1 MSLSVASLACRAQ
14 MGLEAPLVQV
24 EVTVTSGLPAFHL
37 VGLPATVVRES
48 RDRVQAA
55 LLSCGFE
62 FPAGRIVVNLAPAE
76 IPKEGGRFELP
87 IALGIL
93 IASGQLP
100 LMPLDDSPPCE
111 LYGELGLR
119 GEIKSV
125 RGILLAA
132 AHAAREGHEL
142 IVPAANA
149 DEALIAASAVRAA
162 SHLSEVCRHFSGEEA
177 LCLYSPSHSARSQ
190 HRTETPLRSAQLLS
204 PDAHPPLHEADSVW
218 YGAQPSAPGDRL
230 PRPHFGGQ
238 VPTPSVAT
246 EPDLSDVR
254 GQFQAKRALLIAAAG
269 SHSLLMIGPP
279 GCGKS
284 MLAQRLPGLL
294 PPLAPREA
302 LDCAAI
308 ASVSPTG
315 FNMSGFGRRPFRAP
329 HHTASAVSL
338 VGGGSHA
345 RPGEISLAHHGVLF
359 LDELPE
365 FDRHVLEALREP
377 LEAGVVRISRA
388 AAHADYPAEFQ
399 LIAAMNPC
407 PCGHLGDPA
416 GHCRCTLAQ
425 TQRYRARISGPLLDR
440 LDIHVQVPRIEVS
453 DFDDRLGRGESSATI
468 AARVAAA
475 RSLQLARQG
484 RCNARLTDAQVDR
497 CCILQPRARAL
508 LDRAMKQLRFSG
520 RTRQRILKLAR
531 TIADLDARESL
542 GDADISEAVMLRCL
556 DRERAAV

>member
-1 MSLSVASLACRAQ
+1 MTLPVVATLSCRAQ
-14 MGLEAPLVQV
+14 VGLEAPLVHV

-55 LLSCGFE
+55 LLCSGFE
-62 FPAGRIVVNLAPAE
+62 YPAGRIVVNLAPAE
-76 IPKEGGRFELP
+76 IPKAGGRFELP

-93 IASGQLP
+93 LASGQLRHTS
-100 LMPLDDSPPCE
+100 LHELSRCE
-111 LYGELGLR
+111 LYGELGLG
-119 GEIKSV
+119 GEIKAV

-132 AHAAREGHEL
+132 AHASRDGHQL

-149 DEALIAASAVRAA
+149 DEALIAATTPVRAA
-162 SHLSEVCRHFSGEEA
+162 SHLTEVCRHLTGEE
-177 LCLYSPSHSARSQ
+177 
-190 HRTETPLRSAQLLS
+190 PLR
-204 PDAHPPLHEADSVW
+204 LHTPMPYTGSQE
-218 YGAQPSAPGDRL
+218 
-230 PRPHFGGQ
+230 PRTAA
-238 VPTPSVAT
+238 V
-246 EPDLSDVR
+246 PDLDDVR

-294 PPLAPREA
+294 PPLAGSEA

-308 ASVSPTG
+308 ASVSATG
-315 FNMSGFGRRPFRAP
+315 FNMSGFGRRPFRSP

-338 VGGGSHA
+338 VGGGSRA

-365 FDRHVLEALREP
+365 FDRQVLEALREP
-377 LEAGVVRISRA
+377 LEAGVVRVSRA

-416 GHCRCTLAQ
+416 GSCHCTSAQ

-440 LDIHVQVPRIEVS
+440 LDMHVQVPRVEVV
-453 DFDDRLGRGESSATI
+453 DFDDRLRRGESSAAA
-468 AARVAAA
+468 AARVATA
-475 RSLQLARQG
+475 RTLQLARQG
-484 RCNARLTDAQVDR
+484 RCNARLRDAQIER
-497 CCILQPRARAL
+497 CCIMQPAARAL
-508 LDRAMKQLRFSG
+508 LDRTMRHLRFSG

-531 TIADLDARESL
+531 TIADLDGR
-542 GDADISEAVMLRCL
+542 DTIADTHVSEAVMLRCL
-556 DRERAAV
+556 DREQAAPYR

>member
-1 MSLSVASLACRAQ
+1 MFQQVATLLCRAQ
-14 MGLEAPLVQV
+14 VGLEAPLVQV

-48 RDRVQAA
+48 RARVQSA
-55 LLSCGFE
+55 LICSGFE
-62 FPAGRIVVNLAPAE
+62 YPAGRIVVNLAPAE

-93 IASGQLP
+93 IASGQLRQS
-100 LMPLDDSPPCE
+100 LRGDALPCE
-111 LYGELGLR
+111 LYGELGLG

-132 AHAAREGHEL
+132 AHASRAGHEL
-142 IVPAANA
+142 IVPVANA
-149 DEALIAASAVRAA
+149 DEAVVAAATPVRAA
-162 SHLSEVCRHFSGEEA
+162 SHLQEVCQHVSGEA
-177 LCLYSPSHSARSQ
+177 PLHLYA
-190 HRTETPLRSAQLLS
+190 PLRCTQASATS
-204 PDAHPPLHEADSVW
+204 
-218 YGAQPSAPGDRL
+218 GA
-230 PRPHFGGQ
+230 
-238 VPTPSVAT
+238 

-294 PPLAPREA
+294 PPLAEGEA

-308 ASVSPTG
+308 ASVSSVG
-315 FNMSGFGRRPFRAP
+315 FKMVGFGRRPFRSP

-338 VGGGSHA
+338 VGGGSNA

-365 FDRHVLEALREP
+365 FDRQVLEALREP
-377 LEAGVVRISRA
+377 LEAGVVRIARA

-416 GHCRCTLAQ
+416 GNCRCTQAQ
-425 TQRYRARISGPLLDR
+425 TQRYRGRISGPLLDR
-440 LDIHVQVPRIEVS
+440 LDMHIQVPRIEVG
-453 DFDDRLGRGESSATI
+453 DFDDRVGRGEPSATI
-468 AARVAAA
+468 ATRVATA
-475 RSLQLARQG
+475 RALQLTRQG

-508 LDRAMKQLRFSG
+508 LDRTMKHLRFSG

-531 TIADLDARESL
+531 TIADLDGREAI
-542 GDADISEAVMLRCL
+542 ADTHVSEAVMLRCL
-556 DRERAAV
+556 DRDRATSSCR

>member
-1 MSLSVASLACRAQ
+1 MSLPVATLLCRAQ
-14 MGLEAPLVQV
+14 VGLEAPLVQV

-55 LLSCGFE
+55 LLSSGFE

-87 IALGIL
+87 IALGVL
-93 IASGQLP
+93 IASGQLGHSAAHDLP
-100 LMPLDDSPPCE
+100 LCE

-119 GEIKSV
+119 GELKSV

-132 AHAAREGHEL
+132 AHASRDGHEL

-149 DEALIAASAVRAA
+149 DEALIGATTPVRAA
-162 SHLSEVCRHFSGEEA
+162 THLMEVCRHLTGEEL
-177 LCLYSPSHSARSQ
+177 LCASFPKGRDRPSARS
-190 HRTETPLRSAQLLS
+190 
-204 PDAHPPLHEADSVW
+204 
-218 YGAQPSAPGDRL
+218 G
-230 PRPHFGGQ
+230 
-238 VPTPSVAT
+238 
-246 EPDLSDVR
+246 PDLDIADVR

-269 SHSLLMIGPP
+269 SHSLLLIGPP

-284 MLAQRLPGLL
+284 MLAQRLPTLL
-294 PPLAPREA
+294 PPLAAAEA

-308 ASVSPTG
+308 ASVSSAG
-315 FNMSGFGRRPFRAP
+315 FNMGGFGLRPFRSP
-329 HHTASAVSL
+329 HHTASAVAL
-338 VGGGSHA
+338 VGGGAHA

-365 FDRHVLEALREP
+365 FDRQVLEALREP
-377 LEAGVVRISRA
+377 LEAGVVRVARA

-416 GHCRCTLAQ
+416 GTCRCTPAQ
-425 TQRYRARISGPLLDR
+425 AQRYRARISGPLLDR
-440 LDIHVQVPRIEVS
+440 LDMHVQVPRLEVA
-453 DFDDRLGRGESSATI
+453 DFNDRTGRCESSAAL
-468 AARVAAA
+468 AARVTAA
-475 RSLQLARQG
+475 RSRQLTRQG
-484 RCNARLTDAQVDR
+484 RCNARLTDAQMDR
-497 CCILQPRARAL
+497 CCILTPSARAL
-508 LDRAMKQLRFSG
+508 LDRTMRHLRFSG

-531 TIADLDARESL
+531 TIADLDGREVI
-542 GDADISEAVMLRCL
+542 ADTHVSEAVMLRCL
-556 DRERAAV
+556 DRERATSSCR

>member
-1 MSLSVASLACRAQ
+1 MSLSVATLLCRAQ
-14 MGLEAPLVQV
+14 VGLEAPLVQV

-37 VGLPATVVRES
+37 VGLPAIVVRES

-93 IASGQLP
+93 IASGQLAQSGTHDP
-100 LMPLDDSPPCE
+100 SACE

-119 GEIKSV
+119 GELRSV

-132 AHAAREGHEL
+132 AHASRDGHEL
-142 IVPAANA
+142 IVPASSA
-149 DEALIAASAVRAA
+149 DEALIGAATSVRAA
-162 SHLSEVCRHFSGEEA
+162 SHLTEVCRHVSGEQT
-177 LCLYSPSHSARSQ
+177 LRIYSPAR
-190 HRTETPLRSAQLLS
+190 R
-204 PDAHPPLHEADSVW
+204 D
-218 YGAQPSAPGDRL
+218 QPFERCVTGLDI
-230 PRPHFGGQ
+230 
-238 VPTPSVAT
+238 
-246 EPDLSDVR
+246 SDVR

-294 PPLAPREA
+294 PPLAAGEA

-308 ASVSPTG
+308 ASVSSAG
-315 FNMSGFGRRPFRAP
+315 FNMGGFGRRPFRSP
-329 HHTASAVSL
+329 HHTASAVAL
-338 VGGGSHA
+338 VGGGAHA

-365 FDRHVLEALREP
+365 FDRQVLEALREP
-377 LEAGVVRISRA
+377 LEAGIVRVARA

-416 GHCRCTLAQ
+416 GTCRCTPTQ

-440 LDIHVQVPRIEVS
+440 LDMHVQVPRLEVT
-453 DFDDRLGRGESSATI
+453 DFEDRLGKGESSTAL
-468 AARVAAA
+468 AARVAVA
-475 RSLQLARQG
+475 RSRQLARQG
-484 RCNARLTDAQVDR
+484 RCNARLTDAQVDQ
-497 CCILQPRARAL
+497 CCILASGARAL
-508 LDRAMKQLRFSG
+508 LDRTMKQLRFSG

-531 TIADLDARESL
+531 TIADLNGREAI
-542 GDADISEAVMLRCL
+542 ADTHVSEAVMLRCL
-556 DRERAAV
+556 DRGRAISSCR

>member
-1 MSLSVASLACRAQ
+1 MNKIASLACRAQ
-14 MGLEAPLVQV
+14 VGLEAPLVQV

-62 FPAGRIVVNLAPAE
+62 YPAGRIVVNLAPAE

-93 IASGQLP
+93 IASGQLRQRP
-100 LMPLDDSPPCE
+100 AGSAPPSE
-111 LYGELGLR
+111 LYGELGLG
-119 GEIKSV
+119 GEVKPV

-132 AHAAREGHEL
+132 AHASRDGHEL

-149 DEALIAASAVRAA
+149 DEALVAATTAVRAA
-162 SHLSEVCRHFSGEEA
+162 SHLKEVCQHLTGEQPLRPHA
-177 LCLYSPSHSARSQ
+177 PQSCARSQ
-190 HRTETPLRSAQLLS
+190 
-204 PDAHPPLHEADSVW
+204 
-218 YGAQPSAPGDRL
+218 APQ
-230 PRPHFGGQ
+230 FGTG
-238 VPTPSVAT
+238 
-246 EPDLSDVR
+246 PDLSEVR
-254 GQFQAKRALLIAAAG
+254 GQFHAKRALLIAAAG

-294 PPLAPREA
+294 PPLADNEA

-308 ASVSPTG
+308 ASVSCAG
-315 FNMSGFGRRPFRAP
+315 FNMSTFGHRPFRAP

-338 VGGGSHA
+338 VGGGAHA
-345 RPGEISLAHHGVLF
+345 RPGEISLAHRGVLF

-365 FDRHVLEALREP
+365 FDRQVLEALREP
-377 LEAGVVRISRA
+377 LEAGIVRVARA

-416 GHCRCTLAQ
+416 ADCRCTPAQ

-440 LDIHVQVPRIEVS
+440 LDMHVQVPRVEVN
-453 DFDDRLGRGESSATI
+453 DFDECLDKGEPSVTV

-497 CCILQPRARAL
+497 CCRLQPAARAL
-508 LDRAMKQLRFSG
+508 LDRTMRQLRFSG

-531 TIADLDARESL
+531 TIADLGGQDTIADAHV
-542 GDADISEAVMLRCL
+542 SEAVMLRCL
-556 DRERAAV
+556 DRERATSSCR

>member
-1 MSLSVASLACRAQ
+1 MFQQVATLLCRAQ
-14 MGLEAPLVQV
+14 VGLDAPLVQV

-48 RDRVQAA
+48 RARVQAA
-55 LLSCGFE
+55 LLCSGFE
-62 FPAGRIVVNLAPAE
+62 YPAGRVVVNLAPAE

-93 IASGQLP
+93 IASGQLRPNP
-100 LMPLDDSPPCE
+100 LAHAPPCE
-111 LYGELGLR
+111 LYGELALG

-125 RGILLAA
+125 RGVLLAA
-132 AHAAREGHEL
+132 AHASRAGHEL

-149 DEALIAASAVRAA
+149 DEALIAATTPVRAA
-162 SHLSEVCRHFSGEEA
+162 SHLQQVFQHLSGEA
-177 LCLYSPSHSARSQ
+177 PMR
-190 HRTETPLRSAQLLS
+190 
-204 PDAHPPLHEADSVW
+204 LHAPMEYTRASGPTC
-218 YGAQPSAPGDRL
+218 GA
-230 PRPHFGGQ
+230 
-238 VPTPSVAT
+238 

-294 PPLAPREA
+294 PPLAQGEA

-308 ASVSPTG
+308 ASVSSVG
-315 FNMSGFGRRPFRAP
+315 FNMVGFGRRPFRSP

-338 VGGGSHA
+338 VGGGSNA

-365 FDRHVLEALREP
+365 FDRQVLEALREP
-377 LEAGVVRISRA
+377 LEAGVVRIARA

-416 GHCRCTLAQ
+416 GNCRCTQAQ
-425 TQRYRARISGPLLDR
+425 TQRYRGRISGPLLDR
-440 LDIHVQVPRIEVS
+440 LDMHIQVPRIEVG
-453 DFDDRLGRGESSATI
+453 DFDDRAGRGEPSATI
-468 AARVAAA
+468 AARVATA
-475 RSLQLARQG
+475 RSVQLSRQG
-484 RCNARLTDAQVDR
+484 RCNARLTDTQVDR

-508 LDRAMKQLRFSG
+508 LDRTMKHLRFSG
-520 RTRQRILKLAR
+520 RTRQRILKVAR
-531 TIADLDARESL
+531 TIADLDGRETI
-542 GDADISEAVMLRCL
+542 ADTHVSEAVMLRCL
-556 DRERAAV
+556 DRERVTSSCR

>member
-1 MSLSVASLACRAQ
+1 MSLSVASLGCRAQ
-14 MGLEAPLVQV
+14 VGLEAPLVQV

-93 IASGQLP
+93 IASGQLTQKP
-100 LMPLDDSPPCE
+100 THGAPCE
-111 LYGELGLR
+111 FYGELGLG
-119 GEIKSV
+119 GELKAV

-132 AHAAREGHEL
+132 AHASRDGHEL

-149 DEALIAASAVRAA
+149 DEALIAATTPVRAA
-162 SHLSEVCRHFSGEEA
+162 SHLKEVCRHINGEEA
-177 LCLYSPSHSARSQ
+177 LCLYSPVHRAR
-190 HRTETPLRSAQLLS
+190 PSAQQC
-204 PDAHPPLHEADSVW
+204 
-218 YGAQPSAPGDRL
+218 GA
-230 PRPHFGGQ
+230 
-238 VPTPSVAT
+238 

-254 GQFQAKRALLIAAAG
+254 GQVQAKRALLIAAAG

-284 MLAQRLPGLL
+284 MLAQRLAGLL
-294 PPLAPREA
+294 PPLAGGEA

-308 ASVSPTG
+308 ASVSSTG
-315 FNMSGFGRRPFRAP
+315 FNMSSFGRRPFRSP

-365 FDRHVLEALREP
+365 FDRQVLEALREP
-377 LEAGVVRISRA
+377 LEAGVVRVARA
-388 AAHADYPAEFQ
+388 SAHADYPAEFQ

-416 GHCRCTLAQ
+416 GNCRCTTAQ
-425 TQRYRARISGPLLDR
+425 THRYRARISGPLLDR
-440 LDIHVQVPRIEVS
+440 LDMHVQVPRIEVS
-453 DFDDRLGRGESSATI
+453 DFDDRVGRGEPSAVV
-468 AARVAAA
+468 AARVATA
-475 RSLQLARQG
+475 RSLQFARQG
-484 RCNARLTDAQVDR
+484 RCNARLTDAQVDQ

-508 LDRAMKQLRFSG
+508 LDRTMKHLRFSG

-531 TIADLDARESL
+531 TIADLDGGETI
-542 GDADISEAVMLRCL
+542 ADTHVSEAVMLRCL
-556 DRERAAV
+556 DRERAT